1 MARGYQTEE
10 LKEKLV
16 DLLSNSKVGLSG
28 LEISKQL
35 EINRITTT
43 KYLNIFAAE
52 GLIRQKNIGNVNLW
66 FIEDDTEKF
75 DFPEDF
81 FKVKTKY
88 LEYLTARKEQ
98 QVYNLV
104 RNCFHST
111 TQPLKIITEVIV
123 PAIESLYGIFDQGKI
138 GKSEL
143 NFLEKIISNSMQI
156 INIENFDID
165 TKKHVVLISADHQS
179 TLFSEA
185 ASASFHAD
193 GWQVYS
199 LGDMSSSIDV
209 LFDLDLQKLLTKVWK
224 SRTGMMLI
232 VVFSSTAKSMKF
244 FAESVNSS
252 KIIPKRNR
260 YLVLC
265 GDMKKNA
272 DIKADL
278 IEKDIQAILQW
289 SQTTFES
296 SISKF
301 KEIWAR

>member
-123 PAIESLYGIFDQGKI
+123 PAIESLYGIFDEGKI

-143 NFLEKIISNSMQI
+143 NFLEKIISNSIQI
-156 INIENFDID
+156 INIENFDVD
-165 TKKHVVLISADHQS
+165 TKKHVVLISADYQS

-199 LGDMSSSIDV
+199 LGDMSSFFGAPF
-209 LFDLDLQKLLTKVWK
+209 LDLDLQKLLTKVWK
-224 SRTGMMLI
+224 ARMGIMII
-232 VVFSSTAKSMKF
+232 VIFSSTDESMKF
-244 FAESVNSS
+244 FVESINSIKLKS
-252 KIIPKRNR
+252 RKNL
-260 YLVLC
+260 YLAVC
-265 GDMKKNA
+265 GDMKKNTE
-272 DIKADL
+272 IKADL
-278 IEKDIQAILQW
+278 VEEDIQAILQW

-296 SISKF
+296 SIS
-301 KEIWAR
+301 